1 MEQRGGAPQMP
12 RDPRGSNGG
21 EGPRGGWGGE
31 SRGPPQPPRD
41 PRGSPYGYGSPYGG
55 PPRYAPPPPP
65 PSYGAPPLRR
75 PYDAPPGWRG
85 AAREPPGVARGPE
98 GMGRPPMASLG
109 WVIEGIRRQSPG
121 RELDANVDYM
131 DGRAVY
137 RVRWLTARGRRMDY
151 IVDAET
157 GAILSG
163 R

>member
-1 MEQRGGAPQMP
+1 MEGRGGAAAP
-12 RDPRGSNGG
+12 RYPA
-21 EGPRGGWGGE
+21 
-31 SRGPPQPPRD
+31 
-41 PRGSPYGYGSPYGG
+41 GSPYGFPPPYGG
-55 PPRYAPPPPP
+55 SPRYAPT
-65 PSYGAPPLRR
+65 PSPRYAAPPLRR

-85 AAREPPGVARGPE
+85 AARDPPGVARGPE
-98 GMGRPPMASLG
+98 GMDRPPMASLG
-109 WVIEGIRRQSPG
+109 WVIQSIRQRSPG
-121 RELDANVDYM
+121 RELDTDVAYM

>member
-1 MEQRGGAPQMP
+1 
-12 RDPRGSNGG
+12 
-21 EGPRGGWGGE
+21 
-31 SRGPPQPPRD
+31 
-41 PRGSPYGYGSPYGG
+41 
-55 PPRYAPPPPP
+55 
-65 PSYGAPPLRR
+65 
-75 PYDAPPGWRG
+75 
-85 AAREPPGVARGPE
+85 
-98 GMGRPPMASLG
+98 MASLG